1 MQSAIRKTNNVLAE
15 TCGFSL
21 MFQNSSSCI
30 HNLITFSLDYC
41 HDWWLAWGKWTQS
54 SGVAMSS
61 ADWLQAGQGV
71 TLPPSLTLSPVF
83 PLTCSSTDMT
93 DLSQS
98 PSLPAAPALGEC
110 ARANKR
116 PAPTVLA
123 NQSPGELR
131 SPELWS
137 LYLAPWRRLGKQV
150 INHEN
155 TQIRPGFA
163 VLHSNCT
170 RIQLTN
176 NSYIHVDPSESARK
190 ELWLGLS
197 L

>member
-1 MQSAIRKTNNVLAE
+1 MQSAIRKTNNVLAG
-15 TCGFSL
+15 TWVSPK
-21 MFQNSSSCI
+21 FQNSSSCI

-54 SGVAMSS
+54 SGVAIPV
-61 ADWLQAGQGV
+61 LTGFRQEGV
-71 TLPPSLTLSPVF
+71 TSPPSLTLSPVF